1 MAAGKGLRPRR
12 AHSMSELTLVI
23 GNKNYSSWSLRPWLV
38 LKQFGIPFTEI
49 RIPLYG
55 SDTKENILRHSPAG
69 KVPVLHDGNITVWDS
84 LAICEYLAEHFPQ
97 QLLWPAH
104 PAARALARAICAEMH
119 TGFADMRQHMTMN
132 IRGHFPSK
140 GMTPEVAQDIERI
153 QAIWRDCRAG
163 FGAGGPYLFG
173 AFSIADAFFAPVVL
187 RFVTYAPALEKPTH
201 AYMEA
206 LLELPALQEW
216 ITAAKAETET
226 ISAFELYR

>member
-1 MAAGKGLRPRR
+1 MAAGKGLRLRR
-12 AHSMSELTLVI
+12 AHAMSELTLVI

-55 SDTKENILRHSPAG
+55 SDAKANILRHSPSG
-69 KVPVLHDGNITVWDS
+69 KVPVLHDGDITVWDS
-84 LAICEYLAEHFPQ
+84 LAICEYLAERFPQ
-97 QLLWPAH
+97 QQLWPAQ

-119 TGFADMRQHMTMN
+119 SGFADMRQHMTMN
-132 IRGHFPSK
+132 IRGHFPGK

-153 QAIWRDCRAG
+153 QSIWRDCLAR
-163 FGAGGPYLFG
+163 FGASGPYLFG

-187 RFVTYAPALEKPTH
+187 RFVTYTPVLEKPTR
-201 AYMEA
+201 AYMAA

-216 ITAAKAETET
+216 IAAAKAETES
-226 ISAFELYR
+226 IPAFELYR